1 MYELNFILHVLLFCK
16 MFFLHTYTCLVCP
29 KSCTYKKNLHW
40 PCCVS
45 ILYSSVN
52 VDIKFRYKVEKVKQ
66 TFTPQQK

>member
-16 MFFLHTYTCLVCP
+16 MFFLHTYTL
-29 KSCTYKKNLHW
+29 SCMSQKLYQQKNLHW